1 MEHQPDH
8 ARQRPR
14 HLHLAR
20 ADQRH
25 LAQPDPPRGHRGEL
39 GVQVGGAGEDA
50 AHQVVHLQLVA
61 LEHLR
66 DQLLGGL
73 EDHVGVVRVDGRCA
87 TQGSQSHGAAL
98 STKGVVRAGSALKLP
113 FWGADA
119 DRVNEMNGSSVQ
131 VAETMVRLELTL
143 SEAGAL
149 RAWLLK
155 PAADGS
161 TALDDALVNTAMK
174 RLSGALD
181 RIEAVESVRRE
192 LEEAGFP
199 TGDLDDD
206 QVAELGRRIGQ
217 VSQRALRY

>member
-1 MEHQPDH
+1 VNEIN
-8 ARQRPR
+8 
-14 HLHLAR
+14 
-20 ADQRH
+20 
-25 LAQPDPPRGHRGEL
+25 
-39 GVQVGGAGEDA
+39 
-50 AHQVVHLQLVA
+50 
-61 LEHLR
+61 
-66 DQLLGGL
+66 
-73 EDHVGVVRVDGRCA
+73 
-87 TQGSQSHGAAL
+87 
-98 STKGVVRAGSALKLP
+98 GSA
-113 FWGADA
+113 
-119 DRVNEMNGSSVQ
+119 VQ

-181 RIEAVESVRRE
+181 RIEAVENVRRE

-199 TGDLDDD
+199 TGNLDDD

-217 VSQRALRY
+217 VSQRALR